1 MGGVFRMFRAI
12 VSAASFKIFSR
23 SFTINGQNCQI
34 RVLTKKGKKSYNME
48 NTRCGLLERSELM
61 GRKIW
66 NVVLTC
72 LLIIALGLTAAFTG
86 SRLFGLTPSA
96 VTSGSMEPLYPVGSI
111 IYVKQASPQDV
122 QVGEAITFYLN
133 RSTVATHQVWA
144 IEGESF
150 RTQGIANR
158 DSEGNILH
166 DAVPVPYED
175 LIGKPV
181 ACLPYLGFLYGAI
194 RTPVGICVL
203 IFLGA
208 GVCLVSLLMDSGS
221 SAPSKKGGK
230 RILVGKHLQKKGSRS
245 KKESDTA

>member
-1 MGGVFRMFRAI
+1 
-12 VSAASFKIFSR
+12 
-23 SFTINGQNCQI
+23 
-34 RVLTKKGKKSYNME
+34 
-48 NTRCGLLERSELM
+48 M

-72 LLIIALGLTAAFTG
+72 LLVVALGLTAAFTG
-86 SRLFGLTPSA
+86 SRLVGLTPYA

-133 RSTVATHQVWA
+133 RATVATHQVWA

-158 DSEGNILH
+158 DSGGNIIH
-166 DAVPVPYED
+166 DAVPVPFED

-181 ACLPYLGFLYGAI
+181 ACLPYLGFLYAAI
-194 RTPVGICVL
+194 RTPAGVCAL

-208 GVCLVSLLMDSGS
+208 TVCLISLLMDSGS

-230 RILVGKHLQKKGSRS
+230 RIRTAKRLLKKNSKK
-245 KKESDTA
+245 KKESDAT